1 MARRTPCRNQQ
12 WRNRRPTW
20 MKLTSPVRVC
30 NVAMRSRLFPPH
42 TLLRLKPQKE
52 IRFQMAT
59 ANALLGCTS
68 DDSLQLPLGTSN
80 LTPITDK
87 LSRSRWQ

>member
-20 MKLTSPVRVC
+20 MKLTLPARAC
-30 NVAMRSRLFPPH
+30 NVAMRSTSFPPH
-42 TLLRLKPQKE
+42 TPLRLNLQKE
-52 IRFQMAT
+52 SRFQPAT

>member
-1 MARRTPCRNQQ
+1 
-12 WRNRRPTW
+12 
-20 MKLTSPVRVC
+20 
-30 NVAMRSRLFPPH
+30 
-42 TLLRLKPQKE
+42 LRLNLQKE
-52 IRFQMAT
+52 IRFQPAT

>member
-1 MARRTPCRNQQ
+1 
-12 WRNRRPTW
+12 
-20 MKLTSPVRVC
+20 
-30 NVAMRSRLFPPH
+30 
-42 TLLRLKPQKE
+42 LRLKPQKE
-52 IRFQMAT
+52 IRFQPAT